1 MKAIFVGAVAFS
13 RRCLQVLVELP
24 VEIDLIVTVDEMKS
38 RRHADYIDLAP
49 LASSHGIPILRVA
62 DINSPEVLQRMES
75 EGPDVI
81 FVLGWSQIVSDRL
94 LDIPRLG
101 CIGSHPALLPRN
113 RGRHPIVWAL
123 VEGLQETGLT
133 FFFLDEGVDSGDIV
147 WQRSCRIEPE
157 DDAASLYGKIEDLAA
172 VGLQD
177 FVHRVAGGTVC
188 RTPQDDSLA
197 TYWRKR
203 NDDDGR
209 IDWSQPAARIRNLV
223 RGLTRPY
230 VGAHAFHFDT
240 RFSVWRSTIPFGAHD
255 QSSVQPGEILDV
267 SEQGILVSTSSVPIQ
282 LLELSDIV
290 PGDLR
295 PGEVLR

>member
-1 MKAIFVGAVAFS
+1 MRAIFVGAVAFS
-13 RRCLQVLVELP
+13 RRCLQILVELP
-24 VEIDLIVTVDEMKS
+24 VDIALVVTLDGSKS
-38 RRHADYIDLAP
+38 RRHADYTDLAP
-49 LASSHGIPILRVA
+49 LASHHGIPILRVA
-62 DINSPEVLQRMES
+62 DINSPEVPQRLES
-75 EGPDVI
+75 ECPDVI
-81 FVLGWSQIVSDRL
+81 FVLGWSQIVSDRV

-133 FFFLDEGVDSGDIV
+133 FFFLDQGVDSGDIV
-147 WQRSCRIEPE
+147 WQRSCLIESE
-157 DDAASLYGKIEDLAA
+157 DDAASLYGKIEDLAEA
-172 VGLQD
+172 GLRD
-177 FVHRVAGGTVC
+177 FVPRLLEGTAT

-209 IDWSQPAARIRNLV
+209 IEWCQTAERIRNLV

-230 VGAHAFHFDT
+230 VGAHAFHFDN
-240 RFSVWRSTIPFGAHD
+240 RFSVWRTEVPLGGHN
-255 QSSVQPGEILDV
+255 QSAVQPGEILDV
-267 SEQGILVSTSSVPIQ
+267 SEEGVLVSTSSVPIQ
-282 LLELSDIV
+282 LLEISDIV
-290 PGDLR
+290 PENLS